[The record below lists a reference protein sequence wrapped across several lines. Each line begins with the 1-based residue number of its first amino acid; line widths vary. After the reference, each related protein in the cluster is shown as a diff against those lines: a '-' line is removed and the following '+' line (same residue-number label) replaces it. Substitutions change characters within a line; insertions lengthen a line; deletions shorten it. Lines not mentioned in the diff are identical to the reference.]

1 MQQVLEKIKEDTLKV
16 LNRKRAFDVLTSS
29 ILINFGKLA
38 FPAYIYICYTNLLPK
53 QSIELMIVATTSIII
68 VVVLTSI
75 LENIRQNI
83 MRKEKQII
91 MAEERTR
98 DCENYLSRKI
108 AEGDVGKL
116 IELNTSASTSSKPDY
131 ELLVM
136 SIDLIFALVICMV
149 IINIGG
155 GLIILVIGIL
165 KGLTTG
171 RRVQSIYNQY
181 ERNQSSQKYK
191 YEKTV
196 SYSRIQEGV
205 DSMRLNNFEQN
216 EIDEYRKM
224 QLNSSIKRYNDNFLV
239 GKDRN
244 LFAFTSKLDIVL
256 VATIGSFLVI
266 GEWITTAKLGAC
278 ILLTT
283 RCIKPWYNFIQIFSK
298 YNYINNSNRPNLS
311 SIEPIEAGAYLIN
324 NKQLKSSLKRTE
336 IVFTNTSGTRVSF
349 KLKAKTINSLKDD
362 NYGIDV
368 KRFCESLFDGK
379 LSRIKINDTNL
390 NEIEVNDI
398 AKHIKIVDLNSP
410 IIETNLLNALCCLD
424 IDQNKRLALYLTYAS
439 GLSEKI
445 KKLEYGYESQIHED
459 MVRGLSSDDIL
470 AIKVIQSLAANPE
483 ILILDMRNIVFGRDF
498 VDYTDKILKDR
509 NGKSTIILNTN
520 GGIMDSK
527 ANSIVNIMKEDTV
540 S

>member
-116 IELNTSASTSSKPDY
+116 IELNASASTSSKPDY

-136 SIDLIFALVICMV
+136 SIDLIFALVICMI

-191 YEKTV
+191 YGKTV

-205 DSMRLNNFEQN
+205 DSMKLNNFEQN
-216 EIDEYRKM
+216 EIDEYKKM
-224 QLNSSIKRYNDNFLV
+224 QMSSSIKRYNDNFLV
-239 GKDRN
+239 GKDKN

-278 ILLTT
+278 ILLTS

-311 SIEPIEAGAYLIN
+311 SIEPVEAGAYLIS

-379 LSRIKINDTNL
+379 LSRIKMNDTNL
-390 NEIEVNDI
+390 NEIEIDDI
-398 AKHIKIVDLNSP
+398 AKHIKMVDLNSP

-445 KKLEYGYESQIHED
+445 KKLEYGYESQIQED